1 MPWPNTRD
9 YVEALRDTGLCFAD
23 DDLIDSVVDCNHEGL
38 PLAITGNAAS
48 IFRVVKD
55 DKAWAVKCFHWH
67 QDHFLRYKAIE
78 KALEALN
85 SRYFCKFEYI
95 KQGVKAL
102 GAWYPIVKME
112 WIEGET
118 LENYILSNIQF
129 PARIANVKKDFKDF
143 LATMAGAGLAHMDL
157 QHGNILVHMDRIR
170 LVDYDVFYVDTLA
183 ELESLELG
191 HHNYQHPRRLKR
203 DYGAHMDNF
212 SAWVIFASLHCLS
225 LDTSLWHKLAG
236 GDECLLFRQEDF
248 GNPFNSYAFSLLES
262 SAHAEVRNTSKLLRS
277 FCEKPLSEIP
287 TISEHLTTP
296 IDLAPLPA
304 ISTVPVWIKAREEKN
319 NPKAEGSAAPT
330 TSRGF
335 SYGTFRDFNEAVKD
349 ASNFEDRELL
359 NSFCYLEDTAVGK
372 NSRVYHFVGEDR
384 EIALKCFLHHVPERE
399 QHYEAIKNALKGGI
413 RPYGAQVHYLSRGIK
428 INGQWCPALKM
439 DWLKGRTINQLRA
452 TRVNEATASFLA
464 DRFADLVKTMR
475 LQGIA
480 HGDLSFDN
488 LMVVDNDLKIVD
500 YDAMY
505 VPELARSQSLES
517 GTPAF
522 QHPQRSLKYFGPYLD
537 NFSAWI
543 IHRLLK
549 NLPTRPD
556 LIDIV
561 DACLKDEGQTAV
573 LKSAL
578 RTMET
583 NREPEVREMGQLLRL
598 LLAHGVAATPY
609 LDPDRGFE
617 KSLKTTT
624 EVVKERTTS
633 PFLKRKPKP

>member
-1 MPWPNTRD
+1 M
-9 YVEALRDTGLCFAD
+9 
-23 DDLIDSVVDCNHEGL
+23 
-38 PLAITGNAAS
+38 
-48 IFRVVKD
+48 
-55 DKAWAVKCFHWH
+55 
-67 QDHFLRYKAIE
+67 
-78 KALEALN
+78 
-85 SRYFCKFEYI
+85 
-95 KQGVKAL
+95 
-102 GAWYPIVKME
+102 
-112 WIEGET
+112 
-118 LENYILSNIQF
+118 
-129 PARIANVKKDFKDF
+129 
-143 LATMAGAGLAHMDL
+143 
-157 QHGNILVHMDRIR
+157 
-170 LVDYDVFYVDTLA
+170 
-183 ELESLELG
+183 
-191 HHNYQHPRRLKR
+191 
-203 DYGAHMDNF
+203 
-212 SAWVIFASLHCLS
+212 
-225 LDTSLWHKLAG
+225 
-236 GDECLLFRQEDF
+236 
-248 GNPFNSYAFSLLES
+248 
-262 SAHAEVRNTSKLLRS
+262 
-277 FCEKPLSEIP
+277 
-287 TISEHLTTP
+287 
-296 IDLAPLPA
+296 
-304 ISTVPVWIKAREEKN
+304 
-319 NPKAEGSAAPT
+319 
-330 TSRGF
+330 
-335 SYGTFRDFNEAVKD
+335 
-349 ASNFEDRELL
+349 
-359 NSFCYLEDTAVGK
+359 
-372 NSRVYHFVGEDR
+372 
-384 EIALKCFLHHVPERE
+384 
-399 QHYEAIKNALKGGI
+399 
-413 RPYGAQVHYLSRGIK
+413 SRGIK

-439 DWLKGRTINQLRA
+439 DLFKGRTINQLRA

-505 VPELARSQSLES
+505 VPDLARSQSLES

-522 QHPQRSLKYFGPYLD
+522 QHPQRSLKYYGPYLD

-543 IHRLLK
+543 IHLLLK
-549 NLPTRPD
+549 KLPTRPD